1 MGKRKDGVKTK
12 SKQALFP
19 VFFLGEE
26 QFTGETLKGE
36 KSRRKKTRKSR
47 NTTENVEIRS
57 IIASPI
63 FSFLSGGG
71 RIYRGNIKKKERK
84 IMKNKKRTNTI
95 ENVKNKTEMAS
106 PNFPFSLSATPPPG

>member
-36 KSRRKKTRKSR
+36 KSRRKKKARKSR

-71 RIYRGNIKKKERK
+71 RIYRGNIKKREKNHEKQEKEEQLQ
-84 IMKNKKRTNTI
+84 KKT
-95 ENVKNKTEMAS
+95 
-106 PNFPFSLSATPPPG
+106 